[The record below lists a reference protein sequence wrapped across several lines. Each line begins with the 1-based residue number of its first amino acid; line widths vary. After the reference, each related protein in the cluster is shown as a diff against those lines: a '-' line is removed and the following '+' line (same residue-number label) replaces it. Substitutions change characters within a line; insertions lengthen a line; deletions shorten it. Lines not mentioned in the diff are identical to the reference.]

1 LVHGK
6 DKKVRYV
13 VDVWQPRAK
22 PQPGPKP

>member
-6 DKKVRYV
+6 DGEVRYV